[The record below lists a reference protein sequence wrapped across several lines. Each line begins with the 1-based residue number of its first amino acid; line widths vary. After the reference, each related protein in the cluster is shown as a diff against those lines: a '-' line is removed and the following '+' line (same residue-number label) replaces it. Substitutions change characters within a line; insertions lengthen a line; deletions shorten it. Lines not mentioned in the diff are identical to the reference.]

1 MGLSGSGKSTLVRC
15 MSRLVD
21 PTIGKIFFE
30 NIDMGKLSKKELI
43 EIRRHKMGMVFQ
55 HFALFPHRTV
65 IENIAFPLEVQG
77 IKKKD
82 REKSALEIIELVG
95 LEGREDYFPKELSG
109 GQQQRVGIG
118 RSLAVKPELWF
129 LDEPFSSLDPLIRKE
144 MQNEFLKIQSTLK
157 KTIIFITHDFDE
169 AIKLADRIIIMNE
182 GVIVQIGSP
191 EDLMAFNDEELAEV
205 VFKSVI
211 PIISAIGHETDTTI
225 IDYVSDLRASTPTAA
240 AEKVVPM
247 RIDLE
252 RIINNLSQRLS
263 HCVQNDFTKYNY
275 QLINLSKFLKEP
287 NLVITIFKERLKGI
301 VENLCKEI
309 DLDQSTALKFLNF
322 LFNESVKVQSDNKQT
337 HLSVFLKAKA
347 LEEEGKKIIHL
358 EVGEPDFQ
366 PPKEV
371 KTALEEVYDKGY
383 GKYGPAKGITELR
396 KALASWVSEYE
407 SETQYTEENI
417 LVCASGY

>member
-1 MGLSGSGKSTLVRC
+1 MNKLPKLVCKNVWKLYGDKPKEFLHQHNNSPDQETIKKAGYIQAIRDASLEVYENEILVVMGLSGSGKSTLVRC

-21 PTIGKIFFE
+21 PTIGEIFFE

-77 IKKKD
+77 IKKKE

-129 LDEPFSSLDPLIRKE
+129 LDEPFSALDPLIRKE

-182 GVIVQIGSP
+182 GIIVQIGSP
-191 EDLMAFNDEELAEV
+191 EDLIMKPADDYVKEFTEDLPRERLLSVKSIMNDNKNPSNSSSVYEDEKI
-205 VFKSVI
+205 FKILEKVLSEGSVSVI
-211 PIISAIGHETDTTI
+211 NRSNEIVGSLDKETI
-225 IDYVSDLRASTPTAA
+225 
-240 AEKVVPM
+240 
-247 RIDLE
+247 
-252 RIINNLSQRLS
+252 
-263 HCVQNDFTKYNY
+263 
-275 QLINLSKFLKEP
+275 SKFIY
-287 NLVITIFKERLKGI
+287 N
-301 VENLCKEI
+301 
-309 DLDQSTALKFLNF
+309 
-322 LFNESVKVQSDNKQT
+322 
-337 HLSVFLKAKA
+337 
-347 LEEEGKKIIHL
+347 
-358 EVGEPDFQ
+358 
-366 PPKEV
+366 
-371 KTALEEVYDKGY
+371 
-383 GKYGPAKGITELR
+383 
-396 KALASWVSEYE
+396 
-407 SETQYTEENI
+407 
-417 LVCASGY
+417 

>member
-1 MGLSGSGKSTLVRC
+1 MNKLPKLVCKNVWKLYGDKPKEFLHQHNNSPDQETIKKAGYIQAIRDASLEVYENEILVVMGLSGSGKSTLVRC

-21 PTIGKIFFE
+21 PTIGEIFFE

-182 GVIVQIGSP
+182 GIIVQIGSP
-191 EDLMAFNDEELAEV
+191 EDLIMKPADDYVKEFTEDLPRERLLSVKSIMNDNKNPSNSSSVYEDEKI
-205 VFKSVI
+205 FKILEKVLSEGSVSVI
-211 PIISAIGHETDTTI
+211 NRSNEIVGSLDKETI
-225 IDYVSDLRASTPTAA
+225 
-240 AEKVVPM
+240 
-247 RIDLE
+247 
-252 RIINNLSQRLS
+252 
-263 HCVQNDFTKYNY
+263 
-275 QLINLSKFLKEP
+275 SKFIY
-287 NLVITIFKERLKGI
+287 N
-301 VENLCKEI
+301 
-309 DLDQSTALKFLNF
+309 
-322 LFNESVKVQSDNKQT
+322 
-337 HLSVFLKAKA
+337 
-347 LEEEGKKIIHL
+347 
-358 EVGEPDFQ
+358 
-366 PPKEV
+366 
-371 KTALEEVYDKGY
+371 
-383 GKYGPAKGITELR
+383 
-396 KALASWVSEYE
+396 
-407 SETQYTEENI
+407 
-417 LVCASGY
+417 

>member
-1 MGLSGSGKSTLVRC
+1 MNKLPKLVCKNVWKLYGDKPKEFLHQHNNNPNQETIKKAGYIQAIRDASLEVYENEILVVMGLSGSGKSTLVRC

-21 PTIGKIFFE
+21 PTIGEIFFE

-182 GVIVQIGSP
+182 GIIVQIGSP
-191 EDLMAFNDEELAEV
+191 EDLIMKPADDYVKEFTEDLPRERLLSVKSIMNNNKNPSNSSSVYEDEKI
-205 VFKSVI
+205 FKILEKVLSEGSVSVI
-211 PIISAIGHETDTTI
+211 NRSNEIVGSLDKETI
-225 IDYVSDLRASTPTAA
+225 
-240 AEKVVPM
+240 
-247 RIDLE
+247 
-252 RIINNLSQRLS
+252 
-263 HCVQNDFTKYNY
+263 
-275 QLINLSKFLKEP
+275 
-287 NLVITIFKERLKGI
+287 
-301 VENLCKEI
+301 
-309 DLDQSTALKFLNF
+309 
-322 LFNESVKVQSDNKQT
+322 
-337 HLSVFLKAKA
+337 
-347 LEEEGKKIIHL
+347 
-358 EVGEPDFQ
+358 
-366 PPKEV
+366 
-371 KTALEEVYDKGY
+371 
-383 GKYGPAKGITELR
+383 
-396 KALASWVSEYE
+396 
-407 SETQYTEENI
+407 
-417 LVCASGY
+417 

>member
-1 MGLSGSGKSTLVRC
+1 MNKLPKLVCKNVWKLYGDKPKEFLHQHNNNPDQETIKKAGYIQAIRDASLEVYENEILVVMGLSGSGKSTLVRC

-77 IKKKD
+77 IKKKE

-182 GVIVQIGSP
+182 GIIVQIGSP
-191 EDLMAFNDEELAEV
+191 EDLIMKPADDYVKEFTEDLPRERLLSVKSIMNNNKNPSNSSSVYEDEKI
-205 VFKSVI
+205 FKILEKVLSEGSVSVI
-211 PIISAIGHETDTTI
+211 NRSNEIVGSLDKETI
-225 IDYVSDLRASTPTAA
+225 
-240 AEKVVPM
+240 
-247 RIDLE
+247 
-252 RIINNLSQRLS
+252 
-263 HCVQNDFTKYNY
+263 
-275 QLINLSKFLKEP
+275 SKFIY
-287 NLVITIFKERLKGI
+287 N
-301 VENLCKEI
+301 
-309 DLDQSTALKFLNF
+309 
-322 LFNESVKVQSDNKQT
+322 
-337 HLSVFLKAKA
+337 
-347 LEEEGKKIIHL
+347 
-358 EVGEPDFQ
+358 
-366 PPKEV
+366 
-371 KTALEEVYDKGY
+371 
-383 GKYGPAKGITELR
+383 
-396 KALASWVSEYE
+396 
-407 SETQYTEENI
+407 
-417 LVCASGY
+417 

>member
-1 MGLSGSGKSTLVRC
+1 MKKLPKLVCKNVWKLYGDKPKEFLHQHNNNPDQETIKKAGYIQAIRDASLEVYENEILVVMGLSGSGKSTLVRC

-21 PTIGKIFFE
+21 PTIGEIFFE

-77 IKKKD
+77 IKKTE

-95 LEGREDYFPKELSG
+95 LQGREDYFPKELSG

-182 GVIVQIGSP
+182 GIIVQIGSP
-191 EDLMAFNDEELAEV
+191 EDLIMKPVDDYVKEFTEDLPRERLLSVKSIMSNNKNPSNSSSVYEDEKI
-205 VFKSVI
+205 FKILEKVLSEGSVSVI
-211 PIISAIGHETDTTI
+211 NRSNEIIGSLDKETI
-225 IDYVSDLRASTPTAA
+225 
-240 AEKVVPM
+240 
-247 RIDLE
+247 
-252 RIINNLSQRLS
+252 
-263 HCVQNDFTKYNY
+263 
-275 QLINLSKFLKEP
+275 SKFIY
-287 NLVITIFKERLKGI
+287 N
-301 VENLCKEI
+301 
-309 DLDQSTALKFLNF
+309 
-322 LFNESVKVQSDNKQT
+322 
-337 HLSVFLKAKA
+337 
-347 LEEEGKKIIHL
+347 
-358 EVGEPDFQ
+358 
-366 PPKEV
+366 
-371 KTALEEVYDKGY
+371 
-383 GKYGPAKGITELR
+383 
-396 KALASWVSEYE
+396 
-407 SETQYTEENI
+407 
-417 LVCASGY
+417 

>member
-1 MGLSGSGKSTLVRC
+1 MNKLPKLVCKNVWKLYGDKPKEFLHQHNNSPDQETIKKAGYIQAIRDASLEVYENEILVVMGLSGSGKSTLVRC

-21 PTIGKIFFE
+21 PTIGEIFFE

-191 EDLMAFNDEELAEV
+191 EDLIMKPADDYVKEFTEDLPRERLLSVKSIMNNNKNPSNSSSVYEDEKI
-205 VFKSVI
+205 FKILEKVLSEGSVSVI
-211 PIISAIGHETDTTI
+211 NRSNEIVGSLDKETI
-225 IDYVSDLRASTPTAA
+225 
-240 AEKVVPM
+240 
-247 RIDLE
+247 
-252 RIINNLSQRLS
+252 
-263 HCVQNDFTKYNY
+263 
-275 QLINLSKFLKEP
+275 SKFIY
-287 NLVITIFKERLKGI
+287 N
-301 VENLCKEI
+301 
-309 DLDQSTALKFLNF
+309 
-322 LFNESVKVQSDNKQT
+322 
-337 HLSVFLKAKA
+337 
-347 LEEEGKKIIHL
+347 
-358 EVGEPDFQ
+358 
-366 PPKEV
+366 
-371 KTALEEVYDKGY
+371 
-383 GKYGPAKGITELR
+383 
-396 KALASWVSEYE
+396 
-407 SETQYTEENI
+407 
-417 LVCASGY
+417 

>member
-1 MGLSGSGKSTLVRC
+1 MNKLTKIFCKNVWKLYGDKPKEFLHQHNNNPDQETIKKAGYIQAIRDASLEVYENEILVVMGLSGSGKSTLVRC

-21 PTIGKIFFE
+21 PTIGEIFFE

-182 GVIVQIGSP
+182 GIIVQIGSP
-191 EDLMAFNDEELAEV
+191 EDLIMKPADDYVKEFTEDLPRERLLSVKSIMNNNKNPSNSSSVYEDEKI
-205 VFKSVI
+205 FKILEKVLSEGSVSVI
-211 PIISAIGHETDTTI
+211 NRSNEIVGSLDKETI
-225 IDYVSDLRASTPTAA
+225 
-240 AEKVVPM
+240 
-247 RIDLE
+247 
-252 RIINNLSQRLS
+252 
-263 HCVQNDFTKYNY
+263 
-275 QLINLSKFLKEP
+275 SKFIY
-287 NLVITIFKERLKGI
+287 N
-301 VENLCKEI
+301 
-309 DLDQSTALKFLNF
+309 
-322 LFNESVKVQSDNKQT
+322 
-337 HLSVFLKAKA
+337 
-347 LEEEGKKIIHL
+347 
-358 EVGEPDFQ
+358 
-366 PPKEV
+366 
-371 KTALEEVYDKGY
+371 
-383 GKYGPAKGITELR
+383 
-396 KALASWVSEYE
+396 
-407 SETQYTEENI
+407 
-417 LVCASGY
+417 